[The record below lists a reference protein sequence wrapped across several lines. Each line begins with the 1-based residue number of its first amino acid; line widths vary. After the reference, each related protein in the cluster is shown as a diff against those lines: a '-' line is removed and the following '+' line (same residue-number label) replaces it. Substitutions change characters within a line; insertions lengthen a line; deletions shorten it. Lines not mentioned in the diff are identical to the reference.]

1 MILENKACVYALRHN
16 ITGRVYV
23 GCSRNV
29 ERRINEH
36 LKLLEFG
43 KHTVDLMQDDYDKYG
58 KNYSYFILF
67 EAYASYDAFMMEKN
81 FMSLLDTRNPQKGY
95 NYKDWSN
102 NFSLDCFKEHIVV

>member
-1 MILENKACVYALRHN
+1 MSDKACIYVIRHN
-16 ITGRVYV
+16 PTGKVYV
-23 GCSRNV
+23 GCTKNV
-29 ERRINEH
+29 ERRVSEH
-36 LKLLEFG
+36 MKQLSFG
-43 KHTVDLMQDDYDKYG
+43 KHPVGMMQDDYNQYG
-58 KNYSYFILF
+58 GSYSYFVVF